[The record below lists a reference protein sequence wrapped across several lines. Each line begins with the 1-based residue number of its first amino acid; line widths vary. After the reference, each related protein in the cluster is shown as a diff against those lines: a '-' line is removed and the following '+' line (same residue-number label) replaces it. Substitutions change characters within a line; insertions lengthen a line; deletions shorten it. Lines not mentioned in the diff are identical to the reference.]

1 MARLILVVT
10 SMCVTGV
17 AVAAPVRMTGD
28 DIQRAMVPGALLEI
42 DTPLHISIP
51 VKVSSDHIV
60 SANAGAL
67 GLTLG
72 AQKDR
77 GRWWT
82 DGDKLC
88 MKWFRWFDAKPRCM
102 VLLRQGS
109 KVSWHEESGESGTAT
124 LTEANPII
132 AVSDTPQV
140 TSTPAAITPSR
151 VTVQTIAIPV
161 RRRDTRPEPAVHF
174 ASDAFKE
181 VIAAIKPI
189 GHSQVAMLGGPVPA
203 DEPRDEPAAAAPPS
217 SSQIDPIEA
226 RPAVAALSGPTRPIE
241 VFHVTGVRSDDELA
255 LRSGPSEGN
264 SAVGAV
270 SAAGR
275 NIEIV
280 GECQGSWCP
289 VRHGTDVG
297 WVNRRYLAADREAR
311 EASVN
316 PE

>member
-17 AVAAPVRMTGD
+17 AIAGPIRMTGD
-28 DIQRAMVPGALLEI
+28 DIQHAMMPGTLLEI

-109 KVSWHEESGESGTAT
+109 KVSWHEETGESGTAT
-124 LTEANPII
+124 LTEADPIV
-132 AVSDTPQV
+132 AVSDTQQV
-140 TSTPAAITPSR
+140 ASTPASIAPSR

-161 RRRDTRPEPAVHF
+161 HRRDIGPEPSVHF
-174 ASDAFKE
+174 ASAAFTE

-189 GHSQVAMLGGPVPA
+189 EHSQVSMLGGPVPA
-203 DEPRDEPAAAAPPS
+203 VEPHYEPATAPAS
-217 SSQIDPIEA
+217 SSQVGPIEA
-226 RPAVAALSGPTRPIE
+226 RPAVSPLSGPARSSE

-255 LRSGPSEGN
+255 LRSGPSEDN

-270 SAAGR
+270 SSAGR

-280 GECQGSWCP
+280 GECRGSWCP
-289 VRHGTDVG
+289 VRHGADVG
-297 WVNRRYLAADREAR
+297 WVNRRYLAADRQTR

-316 PE
+316 PD